1 MISYYFQTFII
12 CLGLGFGI
20 GSAYMVLSYCF
31 KNVATQVARIE
42 VTKEYDRR
50 EAIREA
56 LEKDEDEE

>member
-31 KNVATQVARIE
+31 KIAAVKAAKEE
-42 VTKEYDRR
+42 VSKEIDRR
-50 EAIREA
+50 EQIKAA
-56 LEKDEDEE
+56 LEDDEK